1 MIKVKV
7 LNRERTYTARLENA
21 YQVSYEKKTNSLWT
35 ASFRLPLNDP
45 KNEKVQFFH
54 WVELTN
60 GDEYIGL
67 FRIMP
72 KKTVHNRATNEI
84 SYDCEHAFATLL
96 DNSLFKIHQLENWT
110 TKQVI
115 DYLLKKQHTQH
126 WKLGQVDFVRYF
138 HYSWENENLLSA
150 LLSVPKPFDEQ
161 FRWSWDT
168 TSYPWTLNLVKPETK
183 PVCRIKEGYNLIGF
197 EISENPNNLFN
208 RIYPLGAGEGIN
220 QLDIKRVNNG
230 IPYLENKE
238 SIAKYGLR
246 EYVWA
251 DRRFT
256 VEENLKSSCQAL
268 LDKWKEPAVS
278 WEIRAIQLAEL
289 SGLTVDS
296 FHEGDIVRVVTNDYG
311 TLDLRIL
318 KEKAP
323 DMTKTPWER
332 ELVIGSLQDDLGTTA
347 TDLERRQQINELYS
361 QGATNITSV
370 DFQDNCDANSPARLR
385 FYINE
390 NVVNVN
396 ELELTYTTRAFR
408 AYSKAIKG
416 GGATV
421 SSTSAGGGSTQTSS
435 SGGGSTQTSSS
446 GGGGTQTSSSGGG
459 SSQTSSAAGQSTNTS
474 SAGGNHR
481 HIMFNN
487 GSNPGSEPRYTRS
500 FVDGLGQMVF
510 MEISARGSAVIQT
523 AESSGDHAHSVT
535 TPAHTHGVSIP
546 AHQHSVNIP
555 SHQHNVSIPSHQ
567 HSVTI
572 PAHTHQITLP
582 NHTHEIEYG
591 IFEYNSIPN
600 RLTIKVDG
608 VTIPITA
615 TSGDRIS
622 LIKYLQNNEGMI
634 TRGWHTIEILPNGL
648 ARMEAHLDLFLF
660 IQSQLGGQH

>member
-1 MIKVKV
+1 MIKIKV
-7 LNRERTYTARLENA
+7 LDMERTYTARLENA
-21 YQVSYEKKTNSLWT
+21 YQISYEKKTNSLWT

-45 KNEKVQFFH
+45 KNEKVKFFH
-54 WVELTN
+54 WVEITN
-60 GDEYIGL
+60 DDEYIGL

-72 KKTVHNRATNEI
+72 KRTVHNRATNEVT
-84 SYDCEHAFATLL
+84 YDCEHAFATLL
-96 DNSLFKIHQLENWT
+96 DSSLFKMHQLANWT

-208 RIYPLGAGEGIN
+208 RLYPLGAGEGIN

-361 QGATNITSV
+361 QGATNILNYSY
-370 DFQDNCDANSPARLR
+370 QDNCEAAYPAEIEFDLD
-385 FYINE
+385 E
-390 NVVNVN
+390 DVLHVNTV
-396 ELELTYTTRAFR
+396 ELTFKTKKYRGYT
-408 AYSKAIKG
+408 KAVKG
-416 GGATV
+416 GGGTAT
-421 SSTSAGGGSTQTSS
+421 STSAGGGSLVSSSSGGGYSSGSTTSGGGGHSSGSTSS
-435 SGGGSTQTSSS
+435 SGGGSTQTSSADGS
-446 GGGGTQTSSSGGG
+446 HKHRMFAPMSQADQTAVGKRRFSANGGIFVIESATGITEIVTDE
-459 SSQTSSAAGQSTNTS
+459 AAGSHS
-474 SAGGNHR
+474 
-481 HIMFNN
+481 
-487 GSNPGSEPRYTRS
+487 
-500 FVDGLGQMVF
+500 
-510 MEISARGSAVIQT
+510 
-523 AESSGDHAHSVT
+523 HSVS
-535 TPAHTHGVSIP
+535 TPAHTHNF
-546 AHQHSVNIP
+546 NI
-555 SHQHNVSIPSHQ
+555 N
-567 HSVTI
+567 I
-572 PAHTHQITLP
+572 PAHTHNFNISIPNHSHNITLP
-582 NHTHEIEYG
+582 NHTHQFTLPDHTHPLEWG
-591 IFEYNSIPN
+591 IYEASDSASRVDIV
-600 RLTIKVDG
+600 VDG
-608 VTIPITA
+608 KTIPHHEINLRRLNVV
-615 TSGDRIS
+615 D
-622 LIKYLQNNEGMI
+622 YLRKTDDGKI
-634 TRGWHTIEILPNGL
+634 ARGNHTIQIKPNKL
-648 ARMEAHLDLFLF
+648 ARIEAQVTCRVF
-660 IQSQLGGQH
+660 IQSQLGGQF